1 MGTPPGGPPKKDGP
15 PMAIILIGVLVAF
28 VVLSGAGCIV
38 CAAIGRSKPTTTA
51 SSGSSGSKGSS
62 ADAVWITSDH
72 PYVKF
77 QAPPGWSRSLSGEWG
92 TFRAPSGKAVFAFTS
107 FDRPGESTVKLG
119 KAAGILGV
127 NDVSWGSPTSGDIGP
142 NKFPAKMGE
151 GTCNFEGPGGYIWYA
166 TVNPGGADQIL
177 LIYTVSRAGTKAER
191 DAALVAIKSLQRR

>member
-1 MGTPPGGPPKKDGP
+1 M
-15 PMAIILIGVLVAF
+15 
-28 VVLSGAGCIV
+28 
-38 CAAIGRSKPTTTA
+38 
-51 SSGSSGSKGSS
+51 
-62 ADAVWITSDH
+62 
-72 PYVKF
+72 
-77 QAPPGWSRSLSGEWG
+77 
-92 TFRAPSGKAVFAFTS
+92 
-107 FDRPGESTVKLG
+107 
-119 KAAGILGV
+119 